1 MWNAEA
7 VECLEPRM
15 EASMHYSDYLR
26 EEAANYRRMAELA
39 HSDADRNEFLEMA
52 EVCEEVAG
60 QVDDLRA
67 SG

>member
-1 MWNAEA
+1 
-7 VECLEPRM
+7 
-15 EASMHYSDYLR
+15 MHYSDYLR

>member
-1 MWNAEA
+1 
-7 VECLEPRM
+7 
-15 EASMHYSDYLR
+15 MHYSDYLR
-26 EEAANYRRMAELA
+26 EEAANYRRMAELS
-39 HSDADRNEFLEMA
+39 HSDADRKEFLEMA